1 MLMKKLMLTMFFSS
15 GIIIPFV
22 EAAKTDSVARQLIDV
37 DLYEFKNYRNE
48 MNEKVQAYEKYKI
61 EEQKRIK
68 AEQERLRQEEL
79 ARQRIEEERNKL
91 EWIEFELT
99 FYTSL
104 PSENGGYT
112 VTCLG
117 EDLKYGM
124 VANNVLNLGTKIYL
138 EGLGTFTNS
147 DRGGNNFNVVNR
159 LDVLI
164 ERNYGESDSE
174 YLKRVNNMGRVKV
187 MGYIVEE

>member
-1 MLMKKLMLTMFFSS
+1 
-15 GIIIPFV
+15 
-22 EAAKTDSVARQLIDV
+22 
-37 DLYEFKNYRNE
+37 

-61 EEQKRIK
+61 EEQKRIE

-79 ARQRIEEERNKL
+79 ERQRIEEEEKNRI

-117 EDLKYGM
+117 EELQYGM
-124 VANNVLNLGTKIYL
+124 VANNVLDLGTEIYL
-138 EGLGTFTNS
+138 DGWGTFTNS
-147 DRGGNNFNVVNR
+147 DRGKETMEKMIVIIQGG
-159 LDVLI
+159 LTI
-164 ERNYGESDSE
+164 WEK
-174 YLKRVNNMGRVKV
+174 LKSWDT
-187 MGYIVEE
+187 

>member
-1 MLMKKLMLTMFFSS
+1 MKKLMLTLFFSS

-61 EEQKRIK
+61 EEQKRIE

-79 ARQRIEEERNKL
+79 ERQRIEEERNKL

>member
-1 MLMKKLMLTMFFSS
+1 MLMKKLMLTLFFSS

-48 MNEKVQAYEKYKI
+48 MNEKVQAYEEYKI
-61 EEQKRIK
+61 EEQKRIE

-79 ARQRIEEERNKL
+79 ERQRIEEEEKNRI

-117 EDLKYGM
+117 EELQYGM
-124 VANNVLNLGTKIYL
+124 VANNVLDLGTEIYL
-138 EGLGTFTNS
+138 DGWGTFTNS
-147 DRGGNNFNVVNR
+147 DRGGSNFNTVNR

-164 ERNYGESDSE
+164 ERNYGENDSDYSR
-174 YLKRVNNMGRVKV
+174 RVNNMGKVKV
-187 MGYIVEE
+187 MGYIIK

>member
-1 MLMKKLMLTMFFSS
+1 MLMKKLMLTVLFSS
-15 GIIIPFV
+15 GIAIPFT
-22 EAAKTDSVARQLIDV
+22 ESTLTNSQARQLIDV
-37 DLYEFKNYRNE
+37 DCVEFKNYRNLVDE
-48 MNEKVQAYEKYKI
+48 REVKLKELEIQRQLEF
-61 EEQKRIK
+61 E

-79 ARQRIEEERNKL
+79 ERQRIEEEKNRI

-117 EDLKYGM
+117 EELKYGM
-124 VANNVLNLGTKIYL
+124 VANNVLDLGTKIYL
-138 EGLGTFTNS
+138 EGWGTFTNS
-147 DRGGNNFNVVNR
+147 DRGGSNFNTIHR

-187 MGYIVEE
+187 MGYIVK

>member
-1 MLMKKLMLTMFFSS
+1 MLMKKLMLTLFFSS
-15 GIIIPFV
+15 GIIIPFT
-22 EAAKTDSVARQLIDV
+22 ESALTNSQARQLIDV
-37 DLYEFKNYRNE
+37 DCVEFKNYRNE
-48 MNEKVQAYEKYKI
+48 MIEKVQAYEEYKI
-61 EEQKRIK
+61 EEQKRIE

-79 ARQRIEEERNKL
+79 ERQRIEEEEKNRI

-117 EDLKYGM
+117 EELQYGM
-124 VANNVLNLGTKIYL
+124 VANNVLDLGTEIYL
-138 EGLGTFTNS
+138 DGWGTFTNS
-147 DRGGNNFNVVNR
+147 DRGGSNFNTVNR

-164 ERNYGESDSE
+164 ERNYGENDSDYSR
-174 YLKRVNNMGRVKV
+174 RVNNMGKVKV
-187 MGYIVEE
+187 MGYIVE

>member
-1 MLMKKLMLTMFFSS
+1 MLMKKLMLTLFFSS

-61 EEQKRIK
+61 EEQKRIE

-79 ARQRIEEERNKL
+79 ERQRIEEERNKL

>member
-1 MLMKKLMLTMFFSS
+1 MLMKKLMLTLFFSS

-48 MNEKVQAYEKYKI
+48 MNEKVQAYEKHKI
-61 EEQKRIK
+61 EEQKRIE

-79 ARQRIEEERNKL
+79 ERQRIEEERNKL

>member
-1 MLMKKLMLTMFFSS
+1 MRKILICSLIATGITVPML
-15 GIIIPFV
+15 
-22 EAAKTDSVARQLIDV
+22 DSQISAQATRVTNV
-37 DLYEFKNYRNE
+37 DCVEFKNYRNE

-61 EEQKRIK
+61 EEQKRIE

-79 ARQRIEEERNKL
+79 ERQRIEEEEKNKI

-117 EDLKYGM
+117 EELQYGM
-124 VANNVLNLGTKIYL
+124 VANNVLDLGTEIYL
-138 EGLGTFTNS
+138 DGWGTFTNS
-147 DRGGNNFNVVNR
+147 DRGGSNFNTVNR

-164 ERNYGESDSE
+164 ERNYGENDSDYSR
-174 YLKRVNNMGRVKV
+174 RVNNMGKVKV
-187 MGYIVEE
+187 MGYIIK

>member
-1 MLMKKLMLTMFFSS
+1 MLMKKLMLTCFFSL
-15 GIIIPFV
+15 GIIIPFS
-22 EAAKTDSVARQLIDV
+22 ESAITNSQARQLIDV
-37 DLYEFKNYRNE
+37 YLYEFKNCRNILE
-48 MNEKVQAYEKYKI
+48 DRNTKLKEI
-61 EEQKRIK
+61 ERQKQIEFEL
-68 AEQERLRQEEL
+68 EQERLRQEEL
-79 ARQRIEEERNKL
+79 ERIRIEEEKNKI

-117 EDLKYGM
+117 EPLEYGI
-124 VANNVLNLGTKIYL
+124 VANNVLDLGAEIYL
-138 EGLGTFTNS
+138 EGWGTFTNA
-147 DRGGNNFNVVNR
+147 DRGGSNFNTINR

-164 ERNYGESDSE
+164 ERNYGESDYE

-187 MGYIVEE
+187 MGYIVKE

>member
-1 MLMKKLMLTMFFSS
+1 MRKILICSLIVTGITFPML
-15 GIIIPFV
+15 
-22 EAAKTDSVARQLIDV
+22 DSQISAQATRVTNV
-37 DLYEFKNYRNE
+37 DCVEFKNYRNE

-61 EEQKRIK
+61 EEQKRIE

-79 ARQRIEEERNKL
+79 ERQRIEEEEKNRI

-117 EDLKYGM
+117 EELQYGM
-124 VANNVLNLGTKIYL
+124 VANNVLDLGTEIYL
-138 EGLGTFTNS
+138 DGWGTFTNS
-147 DRGGNNFNVVNR
+147 DRGGSNFNTVNR

-164 ERNYGESDSE
+164 ERNYGENDSE
-174 YLKRVNNMGRVKV
+174 YSRRVNNMGKVKV
-187 MGYIVEE
+187 MGYIIK